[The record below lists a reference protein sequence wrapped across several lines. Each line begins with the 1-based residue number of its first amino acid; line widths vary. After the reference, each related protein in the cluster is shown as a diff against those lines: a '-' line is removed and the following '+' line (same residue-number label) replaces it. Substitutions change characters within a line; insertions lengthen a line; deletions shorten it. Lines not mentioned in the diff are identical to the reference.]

1 MDASNGAH
9 ETIKVAV
16 RVRPPHGNESLQF
29 SFEKDGAQQAI
40 VAADSRK
47 WNFDYVF
54 NPLDGQKAVFDEAV
68 SKVVESALC
77 GFSGTVFAYGATSSG
92 KTHTILGGFEVP
104 PPPPGPERR
113 SNELSERAG
122 LLPRICNML
131 FDELKATDSIIQLSY
146 LEIYNEELIDL
157 MASTHMNNS
166 NNETGRVALRIHSDS
181 DGPGVKVIG
190 LTEAAFS
197 SRDDLLRT
205 ILACAEARQTAS
217 TLLNLRSSRSHT
229 ICTLD
234 IKEKLSMRSA
244 YLRRGRLT
252 IVDLAGSEN
261 IERSGVAGT
270 AGQRE
275 AGNINVSL
283 VALGRVIGALNEGS
297 AHVPYRDSKL
307 TRLLQDSIGGST
319 RTLMIANITPTYDS
333 ETYNTLSYATQV
345 RNICNRPMADSEYMR
360 AMISQKEAEVASLQ
374 EKIESLSGSV
384 ERFQNLQPK
393 LVELRA
399 ANVSNTQLLHSIKAR
414 MDEQRQAMTQER
426 QTLLTLVQHEI
437 SELTRMTTESLNGL
451 AAIAETAAAA
461 DSKAAQQSI
470 STASASHLE
479 LFTQNLS
486 DLTLKFA
493 QEQSELL
500 QKHFERVHSAI
511 LIQSVSEQTKTSL
524 SVVKNLSGTSFKDDV
539 STGATA
545 IISNIKAVQ
554 TTLQEKIEL
563 AFDGLLT
570 KLETVQREE
579 DKMKVVDTSDLD
591 NPTLWQSPSRPMPK
605 IPVLSRSV
613 SKSQITTPRT
623 AQRRNERRFRFR
635 RLSARSRRQQ
645 AKAPKTIINRSFKKA
660 WNKELDKVAASMKQ
674 AADDGRKRMPKSF
687 YQKLDRLTRRSLLV
701 NDDVKTG
708 LAAALEA
715 EFKVEKAL
723 GEADVYIGRV
733 ATDLD
738 IVVSGDSDVFCY
750 RNVKTMVRPTRHRGQ
765 YVFDVLDKSLALR
778 KMKLSADDLVVL
790 AVVSGNDYEG
800 NIPGKAIMTNV
811 KIFQKIKEKGDFSKE
826 EMLKKY
832 LLLCQSDRNFNV
844 AKGGFFNCDEGNV
857 LDPLDRS
864 KGLEKRDKSRNMM
877 KGPPT

>member
-205 ILACAEARQTAS
+205 ILACAEARQTA
-217 TLLNLRSSRSHT
+217 
-229 ICTLD
+229 
-234 IKEKLSMRSA
+234 KKLSMRSA

-623 AQRRNERRFRFR
+623 AQRVG
-635 RLSARSRRQQ
+635 L
-645 AKAPKTIINRSFKKA
+645 P
-660 WNKELDKVAASMKQ
+660 
-674 AADDGRKRMPKSF
+674 
-687 YQKLDRLTRRSLLV
+687 
-701 NDDVKTG
+701 VKTPSRLNG
-708 LAAALEA
+708 VLRGISGEESGNGTGGMIGSNMAISLESP
-715 EFKVEKAL
+715 KMTGIK
-723 GEADVYIGRV
+723 R
-733 ATDLD
+733 
-738 IVVSGDSDVFCY
+738 
-750 RNVKTMVRPTRHRGQ
+750 K
-765 YVFDVLDKSLALR
+765 DVL
-778 KMKLSADDLVVL
+778 
-790 AVVSGNDYEG
+790 ND
-800 NIPGKAIMTNV
+800 PSSRS
-811 KIFQKIKEKGDFSKE
+811 QKR
-826 EMLKKY
+826 
-832 LLLCQSDRNFNV
+832 LC
-844 AKGGFFNCDEGNV
+844 
-857 LDPLDRS
+857 
-864 KGLEKRDKSRNMM
+864 
-877 KGPPT
+877 